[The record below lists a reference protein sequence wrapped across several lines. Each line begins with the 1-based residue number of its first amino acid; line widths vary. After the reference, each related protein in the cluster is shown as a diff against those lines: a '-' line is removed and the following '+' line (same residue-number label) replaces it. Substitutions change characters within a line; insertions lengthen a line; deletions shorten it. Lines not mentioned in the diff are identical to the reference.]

1 MVNLH
6 VDEMMDR
13 RRVPACGSVCMGLS
27 SAKKGG
33 NRAAQVSKILIFLWH
48 CCRKLFSMVAVD
60 ARVGYFLNRNSS
72 SSRRKE
78 RKKAASMVTIRR
90 ANFKATGTWDIHL
103 LMSQACRG
111 RWRKVIR
118 NKWDNHNNNN
128 NNHIPYKHTDRE
140 QDDIQ

>member
-27 SAKKGG
+27 SAKKRG

-72 SSRRKE
+72 RRKE
-78 RKKAASMVTIRR
+78 RKEEGGEHGNDKES
-90 ANFKATGTWDIHL
+90 
-103 LMSQACRG
+103 
-111 RWRKVIR
+111 
-118 NKWDNHNNNN
+118 
-128 NNHIPYKHTDRE
+128 
-140 QDDIQ
+140 